1 MAMMQKHFSRTELR
15 ALWSRMATQRNKE
28 YITIRQ
34 PWTELT
40 SIPSEVA
47 NQSKGSCHQVK
58 NDGKPGYCDV
68 WTRFDSSIA
77 KNLDAELLTWRQLL
91 IQHGEREALQLLRIG
106 EVKKVQVAWSQ
117 ISRYVCISGKE
128 TLYLDRGS
136 TIETERPC
144 INLLLLLFF
153 FKTKQHEK
161 PPKTPKRPDRV
172 LTESCRQDSVRTLN
186 PDGVLTES

>member
-1 MAMMQKHFSRTELR
+1 MMKSKLSLNAKVAEFRARVAASNMKESDMAMMQKHFSRTELR

-68 WTRFDSSIA
+68 WNQVDNSIA
-77 KNLDAELLTWRQLL
+77 KILNAELLTWRQLPV
-91 IQHGEREALQLLRIG
+91 QHGEREALQLLRIG

-117 ISRYVCISGKE
+117 IPRYVRISGKE
-128 TLYLDRGS
+128 ILYLDRS
-136 TIETERPC
+136 SIIETGRP
-144 INLLLLLFF
+144 NTQ
-153 FKTKQHEK
+153 KA
-161 PPKTPKRPDRV
+161 
-172 LTESCRQDSVRTLN
+172 
-186 PDGVLTES
+186 

>member
-1 MAMMQKHFSRTELR
+1 MKSKLSLDAKVAEFRARVAASNMKESDMAMMQKHFSRTELR

-68 WTRFDSSIA
+68 WNQVDNSIA
-77 KNLDAELLTWRQLL
+77 KNSMLNFS
-91 IQHGEREALQLLRIG
+91 HGDNCQFNMVNGRH
-106 EVKKVQVAWSQ
+106 
-117 ISRYVCISGKE
+117 CNCSGSA
-128 TLYLDRGS
+128 R
-136 TIETERPC
+136 
-144 INLLLLLFF
+144 
-153 FKTKQHEK
+153 
-161 PPKTPKRPDRV
+161 
-172 LTESCRQDSVRTLN
+172 
-186 PDGVLTES
+186 

>member
-1 MAMMQKHFSRTELR
+1 MMKSKLSLNAKVAEFRARVAASNMKESDMAMMQKHFSRTELR

-28 YITIRQ
+28 CITIRQ

-40 SIPSEVA
+40 SIPSEVV
-47 NQSKGSCHQVK
+47 NQSTGSCHQVK

-68 WTRFDSSIA
+68 WTQFDNSIA
-77 KNLDAELLTWRQLL
+77 KNLDAELLTWKQLL
-91 IQHGEREALQLLRIG
+91 IQHGEREALQLLRIGG

-144 INLLLLLFF
+144 IIFYFCFF
-153 FKTKQHEK
+153 RHQT
-161 PPKTPKRPDRV
+161 T
-172 LTESCRQDSVRTLN
+172 
-186 PDGVLTES
+186 

>member
-1 MAMMQKHFSRTELR
+1 MMKSKLSLNAKVAEFRARVAASNMKESDMAMMQKHFPRTELR

-40 SIPSEVA
+40 STTSEVA
-47 NQSKGSCHQVK
+47 KQSKGSCHQVK

-68 WTRFDSSIA
+68 WTQFDNSIA

-91 IQHGEREALQLLRIG
+91 IQHGEREALQLFRIG

-128 TLYLDRGS
+128 TLYLDTGS
-136 TIETERPC
+136 IIETGRP
-144 INLLLLLFF
+144 NTQ
-153 FKTKQHEK
+153 KA
-161 PPKTPKRPDRV
+161 
-172 LTESCRQDSVRTLN
+172 
-186 PDGVLTES
+186 